1 MMIHTGHLSI
11 DCLKGSYIRADY
23 NPDRLY
29 LVLLDSPTLLHHG
42 LLLIFRQQ
50 ASG

>member
-23 NPDRLY
+23 IPDRLY
-29 LVLLDSPTLLHHG
+29 LVLLDSPILLHHG